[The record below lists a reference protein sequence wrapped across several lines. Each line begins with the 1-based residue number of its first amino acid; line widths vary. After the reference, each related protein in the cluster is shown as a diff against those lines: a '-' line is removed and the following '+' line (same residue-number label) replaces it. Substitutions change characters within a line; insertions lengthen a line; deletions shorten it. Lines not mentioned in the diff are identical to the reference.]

1 MSKAWQQW
9 GAGVLTLALG
19 AAASAAERHDRL
31 LGMLTG
37 AFDNNEQVWQ
47 QAEDRVPQDVR
58 THYRF
63 ASTDDKDTLTL
74 ARAPGQSAGD
84 PAWRW
89 AFETQ
94 DPAKPGQAVVIVST
108 VTAASGEGRSCI
120 WRWTRFGEGFQGR
133 PAPRSRCDRGLP
145 TALAIDSDYLVVST
159 RNKQRH
165 AARRV
170 IAYQGWMSLKRQ
182 QIDPSAAEDDFIF
195 ARDVMMH
202 NEGFKVPLKD
212 KDGQPTGYTIEL
224 ARLTQ
229 QSTQTAVLKIGV
241 IEDASGKTLRYAWA
255 DPLADRIGINL
266 RWLTTGFTRV
276 SP

>member
-1 MSKAWQQW
+1 MKSLWR
-9 GAGVLTLALG
+9 TT
-19 AAASAAERHDRL
+19 AASVMALLLGSAVHAAERHDRL
-31 LGMLTG
+31 LTMLTG

-47 QAEDRVPQDVR
+47 QAEDEVAQDER

-63 ASTDDKDTLTL
+63 AGTEDPNTLTL
-74 ARAPGQSAGD
+74 ASAPGQTAQD

-89 AFETQ
+89 AFETRK
-94 DPAKPGQAVVIVST
+94 PSKPGQAVVIAST
-108 VTAASGEGRSCI
+108 VSAADGQGRACEWRWQRSGEGY
-120 WRWTRFGEGFQGR
+120 QGR
-133 PAPRSRCDRGLP
+133 PAPGARCNRALP

-170 IAYQGWMSLKRQ
+170 IVYKGWMSLKRQ
-182 QIDPSAAEDDFIF
+182 QIEPAAADDDFIF
-195 ARDVMMH
+195 VRDVRMH
-202 NEGFKVPLKD
+202 NEGFKAPLRD
-212 KDGQPTGYTIEL
+212 QDGQPTGYTIEL

-229 QSTQTAVLKIGV
+229 QTTQTAVLKIGV
-241 IEDASGKTLRYAWA
+241 IEDATGKTLRYAWA

-266 RWLTTGFTRV
+266 RWLTTGFTRA